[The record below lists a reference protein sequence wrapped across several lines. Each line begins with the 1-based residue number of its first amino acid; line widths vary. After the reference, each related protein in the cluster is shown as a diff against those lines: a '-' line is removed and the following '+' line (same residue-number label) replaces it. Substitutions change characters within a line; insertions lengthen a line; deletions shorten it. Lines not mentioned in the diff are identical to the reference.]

1 MADST
6 AEFSALVERVRL
18 GDEEALAELL
28 QRYEA
33 EVRLTARILLG
44 RALRPHLD
52 SVDLVQSVY
61 HSLMVGLRE
70 NKIEIGTPQQFLG
83 LAVTI
88 VRRKVAR
95 HWRRIQ
101 RQQRIEPRRDD
112 TEDIADLLTSLSSPE
127 AGPAE
132 TALYNDA
139 VEHLCRQ
146 LDDKD
151 RQLIELRLQGCSTA
165 EVARRLN
172 LDPDILRVRLSRLRK
187 RLREQNVLPE
197 WI

>member
-18 GDEEALAELL
+18 GDESALAELI

-33 EVRLTARILLG
+33 EVRLTARLLLG

-52 SVDLVQSVY
+52 TVDLVQSVY
-61 HSLMVGLRE
+61 HSLLVGLRE
-70 NKIEIGTPQQFLG
+70 KKIEVGTPQQFLG

-101 RQQRIEPRRDD
+101 RQQRIEPRCDE
-112 TEDIADLLTSLSSPE
+112 TEEVGDLLTALPTPD

-132 TALYNDA
+132 TVQYNDTLA
-139 VEHLCRQ
+139 HVRDR
-146 LDDKD
+146 LDEKD

-165 EVARRLN
+165 EVARQLG
-172 LDPDILRVRLSRLRK
+172 LDPDILRVRLSRLRR
-187 RLREQNVLPE
+187 RLREENVLPE
-197 WI
+197 WV